1 MRLALPLAALVAAGA
16 VSGCV
21 SVTDHG
27 DGYASSYA
35 REMRELVAQCDARG
49 GILTPIPGA
58 HGPRPA
64 NDYACE
70 IHGGGSGRL
79 D

>member
-1 MRLALPLAALVAAGA
+1 MRLALPLAALIAAGA
-16 VSGCV
+16 PGGCA
-21 SVTDHG
+21 TTPAE
-27 DGYASSYA
+27 DGRVPTYAQ
-35 REMRELVAQCDARG
+35 EMRELAEQCDARG

-58 HGPRPA
+58 TGPRPA

-70 IHGGGSGRL
+70 IRGGGSGRL